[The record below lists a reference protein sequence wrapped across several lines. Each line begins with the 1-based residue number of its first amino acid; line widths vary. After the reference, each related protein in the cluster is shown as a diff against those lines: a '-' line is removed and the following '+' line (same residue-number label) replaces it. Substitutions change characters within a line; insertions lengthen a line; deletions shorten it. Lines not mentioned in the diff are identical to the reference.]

1 MEGIYGNFWSTNVQG
16 VKTLFLSRSL
26 RFKDGF
32 FKDFENIFNIDKDK
46 KVKILELGCGPGAL
60 IHRLSEVYPNAS
72 LYGLD
77 RDRNFIDFAN
87 EFVVSGKFF
96 LDDLEDLYFKENDF
110 DIVISYTLAE
120 HIDPDCLLSIQEK
133 LLKKGGKMIIMSV
146 LHSSNDILNYV
157 KLDKNLEDEE
167 EKVWER
173 LRDVHFPD
181 LKEEGVRKFN
191 LSEAELFKKI
201 REFSFK
207 DISINNVFTRICPDD
222 DEVSEELANLIFDT
236 KKISQEEILER
247 LYRDDYITDDEAE
260 LLLIIWI
267 RGLKL
272 EKKNMKIKRRFLIG
286 R

>member
-1 MEGIYGNFWSTNVQG
+1 METFWSTNVQG

-120 HIDPDCLLSIQEK
+120 HIDPDCLLSIQE
-133 LLKKGGKMIIMSV
+133 
-146 LHSSNDILNYV
+146 NY
-157 KLDKNLEDEE
+157 
-167 EKVWER
+167 
-173 LRDVHFPD
+173 
-181 LKEEGVRKFN
+181 
-191 LSEAELFKKI
+191 
-201 REFSFK
+201 
-207 DISINNVFTRICPDD
+207 
-222 DEVSEELANLIFDT
+222 
-236 KKISQEEILER
+236 
-247 LYRDDYITDDEAE
+247 
-260 LLLIIWI
+260 
-267 RGLKL
+267 
-272 EKKNMKIKRRFLIG
+272 
-286 R
+286 

>member
-1 MEGIYGNFWSTNVQG
+1 M
-16 VKTLFLSRSL
+16 
-26 RFKDGF
+26 
-32 FKDFENIFNIDKDK
+32 
-46 KVKILELGCGPGAL
+46 AL
-60 IHRLSEVYPNAS
+60 IGIEILLILQMN
-72 LYGLD
+72 
-77 RDRNFIDFAN
+77 
-87 EFVVSGKFF
+87 FVVSGKFF

-201 REFSFK
+201 RNF
-207 DISINNVFTRICPDD
+207 
-222 DEVSEELANLIFDT
+222 LL
-236 KKISQEEILER
+236 KI
-247 LYRDDYITDDEAE
+247 
-260 LLLIIWI
+260 
-267 RGLKL
+267 
-272 EKKNMKIKRRFLIG
+272 
-286 R
+286 